1 MPSPPPSTILHES
14 LTSGTE
20 TCFHPHS
27 DFLLPLYVVIVYLFD
42 FRLLAYTR
50 VFFEEKGER
59 DFTFTKEEE
68 GGSWRLDGGGSVT
81 NVCFLMLSWYLYLID
96 ILGF

>member
-14 LTSGTE
+14 LPSGTE
-20 TCFHPHS
+20 TCFHSHS
-27 DFLLPLYVVIVYLFD
+27 DFLFVLHVVVVYLFD
-42 FRLLAYTR
+42 FCLLDYTR
-50 VFFEEKGER
+50 FFEEKKKSER

-81 NVCFLMLSWYLYLID
+81 NAR
-96 ILGF
+96 